1 MSLAAWLTFLVAAVL
16 ISVSPGAGAINTMS
30 NGMRYGVRRSLPA
43 IMGLLTVVIAAQ
55 YLFDGLAVW
64 HATLGA

>member
-1 MSLAAWLTFLVAAVL
+1 MVAVATIVVMTLSLLMFILV
-16 ISVSPGAGAINTMS
+16 SSMS
-30 NGMRYGVRRSLPA
+30 NFLSDNAVRIITR

-55 YLFDGLAVW
+55 YLFDGLAAW

>member
-1 MSLAAWLTFLVAAVL
+1 MTISLLMFILV
-16 ISVSPGAGAINTMS
+16 SSMS
-30 NGMRYGVRRSLPA
+30 NFLSDNAVRIVTR

-55 YLFDGLAVW
+55 YLFDGLAAW